1 MIINISNF
9 EQDSALDIGIPK
21 EKLKMIYNGISSMQ
35 NNQDSIEFRFP
46 NQKYGINLLF
56 IGRLDPQKGF
66 DILESAMREVSR
78 KDVKLHVIGATVM
91 SSSFY
96 NINENCESAIHFHGW
111 LPREEVL
118 SYINRCNAVVM
129 PSRWE
134 GFGLVAI
141 EAMRSGK
148 AVIASDVG
156 ALPEIVLDGETG
168 YLFRSG
174 NADQLRGIIEGLTI
188 NKLKKMGDSGRA
200 KFLEKFTSANFNK
213 CILKCYRELLGL
225 PPETA

>member
-1 MIINISNF
+1 
-9 EQDSALDIGIPK
+9 DSALDIGIPK

-111 LPREEVL
+111 LPR
-118 SYINRCNAVVM
+118 
-129 PSRWE
+129 
-134 GFGLVAI
+134 
-141 EAMRSGK
+141 
-148 AVIASDVG
+148 
-156 ALPEIVLDGETG
+156 
-168 YLFRSG
+168 
-174 NADQLRGIIEGLTI
+174 
-188 NKLKKMGDSGRA
+188 
-200 KFLEKFTSANFNK
+200 
-213 CILKCYRELLGL
+213 
-225 PPETA
+225 